1 MAMLRK
7 AAALR
12 NDVSFTNAPAVPPY
26 IAVVAPRATSTSSP
40 NRLVDRLVHHGEVAS
55 FRELCARVVT
65 PKTRYLVLDLD
76 RTIHLGRDLGED
88 LGWEL
93 CAYQGY
99 GREHFERLE
108 DLQHSGKFLLDWD
121 HPRKTAQ
128 YLARSL
134 KIWAYPGA
142 YYGVW
147 GKAAAH
153 LGWLRRRGFR
163 HFIADPIRA
172 AQRVPQLTL
181 LRHLQTTSEDV
192 LRELAQHIWHRHAP
206 DQVVDRDD
214 LAWVRAQWPQIEVV
228 LTSASPK
235 ATVEVAGEA
244 LSVDHVHYSTL
255 DHINSGEAKIKR
267 LRELC
272 DRVGD
277 AEVEIVG
284 ISDTSRGEDHC
295 WAQYFTCVVDI
306 NSPTPFPAIVSS
318 ESPLREVHSATL
330 LTKHE
335 RDRRAAGH
343 TGYLDARRAK
353 LAAPQTK
360 RELTR
365 EDLERR
371 LGWLL
376 DRVNALASAPGQITG
391 DIAYRLAVLQ
401 ETSANLV
408 RT

>member
-1 MAMLRK
+1 MG
-7 AAALR
+7 
-12 NDVSFTNAPAVPPY
+12 V
-26 IAVVAPRATSTSSP
+26 TSTSFP
-40 NRLVDRLVHHGEVAS
+40 NRLVDRLVHHGEVPS
-55 FRELCARVVT
+55 FRELCARVLT
-65 PKTRYLVLDLD
+65 SKTRYLVLDLD

-99 GREHFERLE
+99 GREHFERIE
-108 DLQHSGKFLLDWD
+108 KRHQSGKFLLDWD
-121 HPRKTAQ
+121 HPRKTAR
-128 YLARSL
+128 YLGRSL

-142 YYGVW
+142 YYGFW
-147 GKAAAH
+147 GKAAAR
-153 LGWLRRRGFR
+153 LDWLRRRGFR
-163 HFIADPIRA
+163 HFVADPIRA

-192 LRELAQHIWHRHAP
+192 LRDLAQHIWHRHAP
-206 DQVVDRDD
+206 DQVIDRED
-214 LAWVRAQWPQIEVV
+214 LAWVRAQWPQVEVV

-235 ATVEVAGEA
+235 PTVEVAGEA
-244 LSVDHVHYSTL
+244 LGVDHIHYSTL

-272 DRVGD
+272 DCLGD
-277 AEVEIVG
+277 PDMEIVG

-295 WAQYFTCVVDI
+295 WAQHFTRVVDI
-306 NSPTPFPAIVSS
+306 NSPTPFPAIVASD
-318 ESPLREVHSATL
+318 SPLLEVHSAIL

-335 RDRRAAGH
+335 REQRAAGDV
-343 TGYLDARRAK
+343 GYLDPRRHKIVSTHLK
-353 LAAPQTK
+353 L
-360 RELTR
+360 ELTR

-376 DRVNALASAPGQITG
+376 RRVNAIASAPGQITG

-401 ETSANLV
+401 EASTSIV
-408 RT
+408 RA

>member
-1 MAMLRK
+1 V
-7 AAALR
+7 AAR
-12 NDVSFTNAPAVPPY
+12 T
-26 IAVVAPRATSTSSP
+26 TSTISP

-55 FRELCARVVT
+55 FRELCARVLT
-65 PKTRYLVLDLD
+65 TDTRYLVLDLD
-76 RTIHLGRDLGED
+76 RTTHLGRDLGQD

-99 GREHFERLE
+99 GREHFERIE
-108 DLQHSGKFLLDWD
+108 GRQQGGKFLLDWD
-121 HPRKTAQ
+121 HPRKTARYIAQ
-128 YLARSL
+128 GL

-147 GKAAAH
+147 GKASAR
-153 LGWLRRRGFR
+153 LDWLRRRGFR
-163 HFIADPIRA
+163 YFVGDPARA

-192 LRELAQHIWHRHAP
+192 SRELARHVWRRYEP
-206 DQVVDRDD
+206 DQVIDGDD

-228 LTSASPK
+228 LSSASPK
-235 ATVEVAGEA
+235 PTVEVAGEA
-244 LSVDHVHYSTL
+244 LGVDHVHYSTL
-255 DHINSGEAKIKR
+255 DHINSGEAKIQR

-272 DRVGD
+272 EDVGSPD
-277 AEVEIVG
+277 VEIVG

-295 WAQYFTCVVDI
+295 WAQHFTRVVDI
-306 NSPTPFPAIVSS
+306 NSPTPFPAIVASD
-318 ESPLREVHSATL
+318 SPLMEVHSATL

-335 RDRRAAGH
+335 RERRAAGH
-343 TGYLDARRAK
+343 TGYLDPRREK
-353 LAAPQTK
+353 LAPAQSK
-360 RELTR
+360 LELTR

-376 DRVNALASAPGQITG
+376 AKVNALASAPGQITG

-401 ETSANLV
+401 EASTNLV
-408 RT
+408 RA

>member
-1 MAMLRK
+1 MATR
-7 AAALR
+7 
-12 NDVSFTNAPAVPPY
+12 V
-26 IAVVAPRATSTSSP
+26 TSTNPP

-55 FRELCARVVT
+55 FRELCTRILT

-76 RTIHLGRDLGED
+76 RTIHLGRDLGQD

-99 GREHFERLE
+99 GREHFGRIE
-108 DLQHSGKFLLDWD
+108 DRQESGKFLLDWD
-121 HPRKTAQ
+121 HPRKTAR

-134 KIWAYPGA
+134 RIWAYPGA

-153 LGWLRRRGFR
+153 LDWLRRRGFR
-163 HFIADPIRA
+163 HFVGDPVRA

-181 LRHLQTTSEDV
+181 LRHLQTASEDV
-192 LRELAQHIWHRHAP
+192 LRELARHIWHRHER
-206 DQVVDRDD
+206 DQVIDRED
-214 LAWVRAQWPQIEVV
+214 LAWVRAKWPQIEVV

-235 ATVEVAGEA
+235 PTVEVAGEE
-244 LSVDHVHYSTL
+244 LGVDHVHYSTL
-255 DHINSGEAKIKR
+255 DRINSGEAKINR

-272 DRVGD
+272 DCVGD
-277 AEVEIVG
+277 PEIEIVG

-295 WAQYFTCVVDI
+295 WAQYFTRVVDI

-318 ESPLREVHSATL
+318 DSPLLEVHSATL

-335 RDRRAAGH
+335 RERRAAGH
-343 TGYLDARRAK
+343 PAYLDARRKHLAPSRGK
-353 LAAPQTK
+353 L
-360 RELTR
+360 ELSR

-371 LGWLL
+371 LGRLL
-376 DRVNALASAPGQITG
+376 KRVNALAVAPGQITG

-401 ETSANLV
+401 EASANLV
-408 RT
+408 CV

>member
-1 MAMLRK
+1 M
-7 AAALR
+7 
-12 NDVSFTNAPAVPPY
+12 
-26 IAVVAPRATSTSSP
+26 
-40 NRLVDRLVHHGEVAS
+40 DRLVHHGEVAS

-76 RTIHLGRDLGED
+76 RTTHLGRDLGED

-99 GREHFERLE
+99 GSEHFGRIE
-108 DLQHSGKFLLDWD
+108 DRQQSGKFLLDWD
-121 HPRKTAQ
+121 HPRMTAR

-142 YYGVW
+142 YYGLW

-153 LGWLRRRGFR
+153 LDWLRRRGFR

-181 LRHLQTTSEDV
+181 LRHLQTSSEEV
-192 LRELAQHIWHRHAP
+192 LRELAQRIWHRHEA
-206 DQVVDRDD
+206 DQVIDRED
-214 LAWVRAQWPQIEVV
+214 LAWVRRQWPQIEVV
-228 LTSASPK
+228 LSSASPK

-244 LSVDHVHYSTL
+244 LDVDHVHYSTL
-255 DHINSGEAKIKR
+255 EQINSGEAKIER

-272 DRVGD
+272 DRVGEPD
-277 AEVEIVG
+277 VEIVG

-295 WAQYFTCVVDI
+295 WAQHFTCVVDI

-318 ESPLREVHSATL
+318 DSPLREVHSATL
-330 LTKHE
+330 LTKQE
-335 RDRRAAGH
+335 RSRRESGQP
-343 TGYLDARRAK
+343 GYLDARREK
-353 LAAPQTK
+353 LANPQTK
-360 RELTR
+360 LELSR

-391 DIAYRLAVLQ
+391 DIAYRMAMLQ

-408 RT
+408 RA

>member
-1 MAMLRK
+1 M
-7 AAALR
+7 
-12 NDVSFTNAPAVPPY
+12 
-26 IAVVAPRATSTSSP
+26 RATSTSSP
-40 NRLVDRLVHHGEVAS
+40 NRLVDRLVRHGEMAS
-55 FRELCARVVT
+55 FRELCTRVLT

-76 RTIHLGRDLGED
+76 RTIHLGRDLGQD

-99 GREHFERLE
+99 GREHFGRIE
-108 DLQHSGKFLLDWD
+108 DRQQSGKFLLDWD

-147 GKAAAH
+147 GKAAAR
-153 LGWLRRRGFR
+153 LDWLRRRGFR
-163 HFIADPIRA
+163 HFVGDPVRA

-181 LRHLQTTSEDV
+181 LRHLQTTSEEV
-192 LRELAQHIWHRHAP
+192 LRGLAQHVWHRHEP
-206 DQVVDRDD
+206 DQVIDRED
-214 LAWVRAQWPQIEVV
+214 LAWVHAKWPQIEVV
-228 LTSASPK
+228 LSSASPK

-244 LSVDHVHYSTL
+244 LGVDHIHYSTL
-255 DHINSGEAKIKR
+255 DQINSGEAKIKR

-272 DRVGD
+272 GQVGD
-277 AEVEIVG
+277 PEVEIVG

-295 WAQYFTCVVDI
+295 WAQHFTRVVDI

-318 ESPLREVHSATL
+318 DSPLLEVHSATL

-335 RDRRAAGH
+335 RERRAAGH
-343 TGYLDARRAK
+343 PGYLDARRENLAPTQKK
-353 LAAPQTK
+353 LV
-360 RELTR
+360 LTR
-365 EDLERR
+365 DDLERR

-376 DRVNALASAPGQITG
+376 KRVNALASAPGQITG

-401 ETSANLV
+401 EASATLV
-408 RT
+408 RA

>member
-1 MAMLRK
+1 MA
-7 AAALR
+7 A
-12 NDVSFTNAPAVPPY
+12 
-26 IAVVAPRATSTSSP
+26 RATSTKSP
-40 NRLVDRLVHHGEVAS
+40 NRLVERLVHHGEVAS
-55 FRELCARVVT
+55 FRELCARVLT

-76 RTIHLGRDLGED
+76 RTIHLGRDLGQD

-99 GREHFERLE
+99 GREHFGRIE
-108 DLQHSGKFLLDWD
+108 DRQQSGKFLLDWE
-121 HPRKTAQ
+121 HPRKTAR

-134 KIWAYPGA
+134 KIWAYPGV
-142 YYGVW
+142 YYGLW
-147 GKAAAH
+147 GKAAAR
-153 LGWLRRRGFR
+153 LDWLRRRGFR
-163 HFIADPIRA
+163 YFVGDPVRA
-172 AQRVPQLTL
+172 AQRVPQITL
-181 LRHLQTTSEDV
+181 LRHLQTASEDV
-192 LRELAQHIWHRHAP
+192 LRELAQHVWHRHEP
-206 DQVVDRDD
+206 DQVIDRED

-228 LTSASPK
+228 LSSASPK
-235 ATVEVAGEA
+235 SIVEVAGDA
-244 LSVDHVHYSTL
+244 LGVDHIHYSTL
-255 DHINSGEAKIKR
+255 GHINSGEAKVKR

-277 AEVEIVG
+277 PDVEVVG

-295 WAQYFTCVVDI
+295 WAQYFTRVVDI

-318 ESPLREVHSATL
+318 DSPLLEVHSATL

-335 RDRRAAGH
+335 RARRATGH
-343 TGYLDARRAK
+343 PDYLDARREK
-353 LAAPQTK
+353 LAPAQTK
-360 RELTR
+360 LELTR

-376 DRVNALASAPGQITG
+376 ERVNAVASAPGQITG

>member
-1 MAMLRK
+1 
-7 AAALR
+7 
-12 NDVSFTNAPAVPPY
+12 
-26 IAVVAPRATSTSSP
+26 
-40 NRLVDRLVHHGEVAS
+40 
-55 FRELCARVVT
+55 
-65 PKTRYLVLDLD
+65 
-76 RTIHLGRDLGED
+76 
-88 LGWEL
+88 
-93 CAYQGY
+93 
-99 GREHFERLE
+99 
-108 DLQHSGKFLLDWD
+108 
-121 HPRKTAQ
+121 
-128 YLARSL
+128 
-134 KIWAYPGA
+134 
-142 YYGVW
+142 
-147 GKAAAH
+147 
-153 LGWLRRRGFR
+153 
-163 HFIADPIRA
+163 
-172 AQRVPQLTL
+172 
-181 LRHLQTTSEDV
+181 V

-255 DHINSGEAKIKR
+255 DHVNSGEAKIKR

-335 RDRRAAGH
+335 RDQRAAGH
-343 TGYLDARRAK
+343 TDYLDARRTK
-353 LAAPQTK
+353 LATPQTK